1 MFEVGFS
8 ELLLIMALALIVLGP
23 EKLPKV
29 ASHVGR
35 WMGRA
40 RAMARQFRETLEEEV
55 QLEPTI
61 LRPGTASSGSSS
73 AGAAASSP
81 ASEPVATSAAA
92 AGGLAASA
100 TNDYPPLSNIPY
112 SDSGYSAA
120 SGDDAD
126 TRHNEYDGAAY
137 TPPDAPADASPEAS
151 QAPLTSS
158 ADVGVHGGPG
168 VADPVTDFDPNF
180 DPTAPVADP
189 HGQRGA

>member
-29 ASHVGR
+29 ASQVGR

-61 LRPGTASSGSSS
+61 RRPGTASPGSSS

-81 ASEPVATSAAA
+81 ATEPVATAAAA

-100 TNDYPPLSNIPY
+100 TTDDPPLSNIPY
-112 SDSGYSAA
+112 SDAGYSAA

-126 TRHNEYDGAAY
+126 TRHNDYAGAAY
-137 TPPDAPADASPEAS
+137 TPPDTSPDTSLDPLAPASDD
-151 QAPLTSS
+151 T
-158 ADVGVHGGPG
+158 GYG
-168 VADPVTDFDPNF
+168 VAGPHADFDPHT
-180 DPTAPVADP
+180 DPTAPVADS
-189 HGQRGA
+189 HGQRGT